1 MAQAKTLTQADIN
14 KVLAYIAQHEYAERN
29 KMMFLIGLTCG
40 LRVSEIAGLTI
51 GDVRNEDGTV
61 KSQVY
66 LSANRVKHGNARTVF
81 ISTQLQAELQK
92 YIDART
98 WLDNE

>member
-29 KMMFLIGLTCG
+29 KMMFLIGLFCG

-66 LSANRVKHGNARTVF
+66 FSANRVKHGNARTVF
-81 ISTQLQAELQK
+81 VSTQLQG
-92 YIDART
+92 
-98 WLDNE
+98 